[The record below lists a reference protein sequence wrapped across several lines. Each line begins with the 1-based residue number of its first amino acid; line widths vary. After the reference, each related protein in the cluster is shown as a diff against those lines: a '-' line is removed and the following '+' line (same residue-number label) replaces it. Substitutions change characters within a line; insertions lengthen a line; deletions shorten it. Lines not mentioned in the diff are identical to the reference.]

1 MKKNI
6 SITILLFFFIISNCF
21 AINDDFKPFSNTG
34 IYLYADMNNEEA
46 ATWAVY
52 AYSLN
57 KWDKEHPE
65 KRCNFEREFYARN
78 QAIAFVKEKRKSDTK
93 GFDIQDKQ
101 IIAMELAYDQNLLSE
116 FAWHYFDNS
125 NCEKPNE
132 LNLEIFNKWKEKNLT
147 DFKPE
152 VRAYFEAQKVTNQ
165 PEPKKIKNKQ
175 ISEKAANQ
183 SIAGSD
189 LEEKYGKLV
198 KEGYNK
204 LISRHAKESIDKY
217 FNPTIEAFNSY
228 YGSKQVYCARVRA
241 EALFY
246 LLKSAEK
253 KEEAEVLPQ
262 LWADAFYFKGCASV
276 ELGKIEDA
284 KTFIK
289 KALELSPSNSMYL
302 SELGH
307 IYQVE
312 RKLVEAMELFK
323 KAEESAN
330 AYSPENVKNTELT
343 RAMRGVG
350 YSLIE
355 LGRLDEAEEKYKKC
369 LKINKDDKKA
379 LGELG
384 YIKSL
389 KNKNN
394 P

>member
-1 MKKNI
+1 M
-6 SITILLFFFIISNCF
+6 LLFGRVDLGSLSALAENHHP
-21 AINDDFKPFSNTG
+21 DYRG
-34 IYLYADMNNEEA
+34 ILIRITLESPSAFPWNRHPDWRALY
-46 ATWAVY
+46 
-52 AYSLN
+52 
-57 KWDKEHPE
+57 KEY
-65 KRCNFEREFYARN
+65 RE
-78 QAIAFVKEKRKSDTK
+78 SDTK
-93 GFDIQDKQ
+93 KDDIEDKQ
-101 IIAMELAYDQNLLSE
+101 IIAMELAYDQNLLRE
-116 FAWHYFDNS
+116 FVWHYFDNS
-125 NCEKPNE
+125 NCEKPDE
-132 LNLEIFNKWKEKNLT
+132 LNLEIYNKWKEKNLA

-152 VRAYFEAQKVTNQ
+152 LRAYFEAPKVTNQ
-165 PEPKKIKNKQ
+165 PAPEKVKNEQ
-175 ISEKAANQ
+175 ISEKSANQ
-183 SIAGSD
+183 SIPAD
-189 LEEKYGKLV
+189 LEEKYGELV

-228 YGSKQVYCARVRA
+228 YGCKQVYCARVR
-241 EALFY
+241 EEMLFY

-262 LWADAFYFKGCASV
+262 LWADAFYLKGCASV

-302 SELGH
+302 AELGH
-307 IYQVE
+307 IYQGE
-312 RKLVEAMELFK
+312 KKLVEAMELFK
-323 KAEESAN
+323 RAEESAS

-369 LKINKDDKKA
+369 LEINKDDKTA
-379 LGELG
+379 LGELS
-384 YIKSL
+384 YIQRL

-394 P
+394 H